1 MARSAVLVGRTLA
14 DLVRNFFVVIL
25 MCVVGFIVG
34 WTIGTDVVRV
44 CSARSLIILGVR
56 VLAVVGV
63 RDRRPHA

>member
-1 MARSAVLVGRTLA
+1 MLVGRTLA

-34 WTIGTDVVRV
+34 WTIGTNV
-44 CSARSLIILGVR
+44 SGLLGAHRDHPRLR

-63 RDRRPHA
+63 RHRRAHR